1 MQRVILR
8 SWVKSSILAVKS
20 ERLQQVPVL
29 KQELEEKDAVIAELG
44 RQLAAAH
51 ESGGGPG
58 AASTSSQYQEEL
70 AQVQSEYLF
79 WAF

>member
-29 KQELEEKDAVIAELG
+29 KQELEEKDVAIAELR
-44 RQLAAAH
+44 RQLATAH
-51 ESGGGPG
+51 ESGGVLS

-70 AQVQSEYLF
+70 ARVQSEYLF